1 MTAKLRL
8 RLRPS
13 ELVNKFTISEVYKLL
28 LQVHYCTALGGLKK
42 MRFYGF
48 AVAVGVITLGAC
60 AGGEKSPADTTHVA
74 VDTSAATTTTTT
86 TSPAGGATAT
96 TGGAATAAP
105 ITGKTITVNMVGDAK
120 GYRFEP
126 ANVSVKQGDG
136 IKFVVVS
143 GGPHNVAFDPA
154 TVPADSKSQLDANM
168 GTDKM
173 AELSSAM
180 KTNAGES
187 VTVSFANIKPG
198 QYPYHCVPHLALGM
212 KGVITVQ

>member
-1 MTAKLRL
+1 
-8 RLRPS
+8 
-13 ELVNKFTISEVYKLL
+13 
-28 LQVHYCTALGGLKK
+28 

-48 AVAVGVITLGAC
+48 AVAVGVFTLGAC
-60 AGGEKSPADTTHVA
+60 AGGEKNPADTTHVA
-74 VDTSAATTTTTT
+74 VDTSSSATTTTTT
-86 TSPAGGATAT
+86 GGASSTTTGAA

-105 ITGKTITVNMVGDAK
+105 VTGTTHTVNMVGDAK

-126 ANVSVKQGDG
+126 ANVTVKQGDA

-154 TVPADSKSQLDANM
+154 TIPPDVKPQLDANM

-173 AELSSAM
+173 GELSSNM
-180 KTNAGES
+180 KMNAGDA
-187 VTVSFANIKPG
+187 VTVSFGKIKPG
-198 QYPYHCVPHLALGM
+198 QYPFHCVPHLALNM

>member
-1 MTAKLRL
+1 
-8 RLRPS
+8 
-13 ELVNKFTISEVYKLL
+13 
-28 LQVHYCTALGGLKK
+28 

-48 AVAVGVITLGAC
+48 AVAVGTITLGAC
-60 AGGEKSPADTTHVA
+60 AGGEKKPADTTHVA
-74 VDTSAATTTTTT
+74 VDTTAASTTTTTGTSTT
-86 TSPAGGATAT
+86 TSGAGTM
-96 TGGAATAAP
+96 AP
-105 ITGKTITVNMVGDAK
+105 ITGTTHEVKMVGDAK

-126 ANVSVKQGDG
+126 ANITVKQGDG

-154 TVPADSKSQLDANM
+154 TIPADVKGQLDANM

-173 AELSSAM
+173 GELSSNM
-180 KTNAGES
+180 KMNAGES

-198 QYPYHCVPHLALGM
+198 QYPYHCVPHLALNM

>member
-1 MTAKLRL
+1 
-8 RLRPS
+8 
-13 ELVNKFTISEVYKLL
+13 
-28 LQVHYCTALGGLKK
+28 

-60 AGGEKSPADTTHVA
+60 AGGEKNPADTTHVA
-74 VDTSAATTTTTT
+74 VDTSSATTTTTT
-86 TSPAGGATAT
+86 TAGGAASTTTGGT
-96 TGGAATAAP
+96 TGGAVAMAP
-105 ITGKTITVNMVGDAK
+105 VTGTTKTVNMVGDAK

-126 ANVSVKQGDG
+126 ANITVKQGDA

-154 TVPADSKSQLDANM
+154 TIPADVRPQLDANM

-173 AELSSAM
+173 GELSSNM
-180 KTNAGES
+180 KMNAGES
-187 VTVSFANIKPG
+187 VTVSFAKIKPG
-198 QYPYHCVPHLALGM
+198 QYPYHCVPHLALNM